1 MALIG
6 TLRNKMGIGVII
18 FVGLAIASFTLSDL
32 LGNNSILLGQDNN
45 VGEIAGNTINLE
57 EYQAAVQE
65 REANYFLNFGR
76 EAGEA
81 ERPLLQQQ
89 AWEML
94 IVRNAIEKQY
104 KSVGVEVTSEEVWDM
119 IQGKN
124 VDPNLKSTPLFL
136 NDATGQFDKDKVVSY
151 LQNINMMPAG
161 SEQRVRWELFQRD
174 LAPGRQRLK
183 YENLLVSTNYV
194 TKAEAEKEYHL
205 QTDVAEVKYLYVPYY
220 SVKDSAVSVSE
231 SDLKN
236 YYNKNKEKYKTE
248 HVRELSYVAFPVI
261 PSREDSV
268 AIRQDLVDMIND
280 LSRAESDS
288 IFAIVNADTRETAFQ
303 RLSPAELPTY
313 ISPNSIE
320 GTIIGPFIDGESY
333 KVVKVSAIGKDTIY
347 NAKASHILFR
357 WTDESE
363 EAKKEAKE
371 EARKVLAEIKAG
383 ADFAAMAREHGTDGT
398 ASSGGDLGWFS
409 SGGMVKSFE
418 DAVFGATK
426 TGPLN
431 DVVETEYGYHIIDVT
446 GLKDNTYYSIAE
458 IDRAIVPSDASI
470 NEALRKAEL
479 FSVDLKGVNAF
490 KEKAKAEGL
499 IPMDAKT
506 IGVADRRIGT
516 LGEAR
521 QIVQWLFR
529 NASVGKVSD
538 VFDLNDQY
546 VVAVMTGE
554 LEKGYK
560 PFEVVKEE
568 ITPAVKNEKKAAIIT
583 EKLKGLEGSLDEVA
597 VKFGD
602 DAAVYTNNSLKLN
615 TNSMPT
621 VGFDP
626 KSVGV
631 AFSLE
636 SGSKSKT
643 FAGENG
649 VVIIEMLNKTTAPAI
664 ADFTVYKTQLLQTA
678 RNQSYNIGE
687 AIKEKS
693 DIVDERYKF
702 Y

>member
-1 MALIG
+1 
-6 TLRNKMGIGVII
+6 
-18 FVGLAIASFTLSDL
+18 
-32 LGNNSILLGQDNN
+32 
-45 VGEIAGNTINLE
+45 
-57 EYQAAVQE
+57 
-65 REANYFLNFGR
+65 
-76 EAGEA
+76 
-81 ERPLLQQQ
+81 
-89 AWEML
+89 ML
-94 IVRNAIEKQY
+94 IVRNAIEQQY
-104 KSVGVEVTSEEVWDM
+104 KKIGVQVTSEEVWDM

-124 VDPNLKSTPLFL
+124 VDPNLKSTPIFL
-136 NDATGQFDKDKVVSY
+136 NEAGQFDKDKVVSY
-151 LQNINMMPAG
+151 LQNVNEMPIG
-161 SEQRVRWELFQRD
+161 TEQRVRWELFQRE
-174 LAPGRQRLK
+174 LGPGRQRIK

-220 SVKDSAVSVSE
+220 AIKDSAVSVTDA
-231 SDLKN
+231 DLKD

-248 HVRELSYVAFPVI
+248 HTRDLSYISFPVV
-261 PSREDSV
+261 PSREDSL
-268 AIRQDLVDMIND
+268 AIRQELVDMIND
-280 LSRAESDS
+280 LSKTEDDS
-288 IFAIVNADTRETAFQ
+288 TFAIVNADTRDNAFR
-303 RLSPAELPTY
+303 RLSPSELPSY
-313 ISPNSIE
+313 ISPSIIE
-320 GTIIGPFIDGESY
+320 GTIMGPFRDAGSY
-333 KVVKVSAIGKDTIY
+333 KIIKISSIGKDTIY
-347 NAKASHILFR
+347 NARASHILIR
-357 WTDESE
+357 WDDETDE
-363 EAKKEAKE
+363 AKSAAKE
-371 EARKVLAEIKAG
+371 KARKILADIKAG
-383 ADFAAMAREHGTDGT
+383 ADFATMAREHGTDGT
-398 ASSGGDLGWFS
+398 ASQGGDLGWFS
-409 SGGMVKSFE
+409 TGGMVEPFE
-418 DAVFGATK
+418 NAVFGATK

-431 DVVETEYGYHIIDVT
+431 DVVETEFGYHIIDVT

-458 IDRAIVPSDASI
+458 IDREITPGDASI
-470 NEALRKAEL
+470 NDALRKAEL
-479 FSVDLKGVNAF
+479 FAVDLEGVSAF
-490 KEKAKAEGL
+490 KEKAANEGV

-506 IGVADRRIGT
+506 IGAADRRIGA

-529 NASVGKVSD
+529 DGSVGKVSQ

-560 PFEVVKEE
+560 PLESVKDE
-568 ITPAVKNEKKAAIIT
+568 ITPAVKNEKKAVQIT
-583 EKLKGLEGSLDEVA
+583 EKLTTFSGSLDELA

-602 DAAVYTNNSLKLN
+602 DASVFTNNSLKLN

-636 SGSKSKT
+636 NGARSKP

-649 VVIIEMLNKTTAPAI
+649 VVIIEMQNKTIAPAI

-678 RNQSYNIGE
+678 KNQSYNIAE

>member
-18 FVGLAIASFTLSDL
+18 FVGLAIAAFTLSDL
-32 LGNNSILLGQDNN
+32 LGNNSILMGQNTN
-45 VGEIAGNTINLE
+45 IGEIAGNIISLE

-65 REANYFLNFGR
+65 REANYFMNFGR
-76 EAGEA
+76 EAGEN

-94 IVRNAIEKQY
+94 IVRNAVEQQY
-104 KSVGVEVTSEEVWDM
+104 KQVGVEVTSDEVWDM

-124 VDPNLKSTPLFL
+124 VDSNLKSTPIFL
-136 NDATGQFDKDKVVSY
+136 NEATGQFDKDKVVSY
-151 LQNINMMPAG
+151 LQSVNAMPIE
-161 SEQRVRWELFQRD
+161 SEQRMRWELFQRD
-174 LAPGRQRLK
+174 LAPGRQRIK

-194 TKAEAEKEYHL
+194 TTAEAEKEYHL

-220 SVKDSAVSVSE
+220 AVKDSAVSVSDSE
-231 SDLKN
+231 LKN

-248 HVRELSYVAFPVI
+248 HTRDLSYVSFPVI
-261 PSREDSV
+261 PSHDDSV

-280 LSRAESDS
+280 LSSTEDDS
-288 IFAIVNADTRETAFQ
+288 TFAMINADTRESAFQ
-303 RLSPAELPTY
+303 RVSPSSLPSY
-313 ISPNSIE
+313 VSANAIA
-320 GTIIGPFIDGESY
+320 GTIIGPFIDGESF
-333 KVVKVSAIGKDTIY
+333 KLVKVSAVGNDTIY
-347 NAKASHILFR
+347 NARASHILFR

-363 EAKKEAKE
+363 EAKSEAKKEA
-371 EARKVLAEIKAG
+371 RRVLAEIKAG
-383 ADFAAMAREHGTDGT
+383 ADFAAMAREYGTDGT
-398 ASSGGDLGWFS
+398 ASNGGDLGWFS
-409 SGGMVKSFE
+409 TGGMVKPFE
-418 DAVFGATK
+418 DAVFGAAK

-431 DVVETEYGYHIIDVT
+431 DVVETEFGYHIIDVT
-446 GLKDNTYYSIAE
+446 GLKDNTYFNIVE
-458 IDRAIVPSDASI
+458 IDRAITPSDASI

-479 FSVDLKGVNAF
+479 FAVDLKGVDAF
-490 KEKAKAEGL
+490 KEKAKAEGI

-506 IGVADRRIGT
+506 IGVADRRVGA
-516 LGEAR
+516 LGETR

-529 NASVGKVSD
+529 DAAEGKVSD

-560 PFEVVKEE
+560 PFEIVKEE
-568 ITPAVKNEKKAAIIT
+568 ITPAVKNEKKAEIISG
-583 EKLKGLEGSLDEVA
+583 KLNEFSGSLDEIA

-602 DAAVYTNNSLKLN
+602 DATVYTNNSLKLN
-615 TNSMPT
+615 TNSLPT

-626 KSVGV
+626 KAIGA

-636 SGSKSKT
+636 GGKKSKA

-649 VVIIEMLNKTTAPAI
+649 VIIIEVINKTIAPAI
-664 ADFTVYKTQLLQTA
+664 ADFTVYKTQLLQAA

-687 AIKEKS
+687 AIKAKS

>member
-18 FVGLAIASFTLSDL
+18 FVGVAIAAFTLSDL
-32 LGNNSILLGQDNN
+32 LGNNSVLLGQDNN
-45 VGEIAGNTINLE
+45 VGEIAGNTISLE
-57 EYQAAVQE
+57 EYQTAIQE
-65 REANYFLNFGR
+65 RESNYFMNFGR

-81 ERPLLQQQ
+81 ERPMLQQQ

-94 IVRNAIEKQY
+94 IVRNAIQQQY
-104 KSVGVEVTSEEVWDM
+104 KKVGVEVTSEEVWDM

-124 VDPNLKSTPLFL
+124 VDPNLKSTPIFL
-136 NDATGQFDKDKVVSY
+136 NETTGQFDKDKVVSY

-220 SVKDSAVSVSE
+220 AVKDSAVDVTDA
-231 SDLKN
+231 DLKE

-248 HVRELSYVAFPVI
+248 HTRDLSYVSFPVL
-261 PSREDSV
+261 PSREDSL

-280 LSRAESDS
+280 LSSAEDDS
-288 IFAIVNADTRETAFQ
+288 TFAIVNADTPDNAFK
-303 RLSPAELPTY
+303 RLSPSELPTY
-313 ISPNSIE
+313 ISPNMIV
-320 GTIIGPFIDGESY
+320 GTIMGPFIDGESY
-333 KVVKVSAIGKDTIY
+333 KVVKLSAMGKDTIY

-357 WTDESE
+357 WADESD
-363 EAKKEAKE
+363 EAKKTAKE
-371 EARKVLAEIKAG
+371 EARKVLAEIKDG

-398 ASSGGDLGWFS
+398 ASNGGDLGWFS
-409 SGGMVKSFE
+409 TGGMVKPFE

-426 TGPLN
+426 TGVLN
-431 DVVETEYGYHIIDVT
+431 DVVESEFGYHIIDVT
-446 GLKDNTYYSIAE
+446 GVKDNTYYTIAE
-458 IDRAIVPSDASI
+458 IDRAITPSDASI

-479 FSVDLKGVNAF
+479 FAVDLAGVDTF
-490 KEKAKAEGL
+490 KEKAKAEGV

-529 NASVGKVSD
+529 DASVGKVSE

-568 ITPAVKNEKKAAIIT
+568 ITPAVKNEKKATILS
-583 EKLKGLEGSLDEVA
+583 EKLNGLSGSLDEVA

-626 KSVGV
+626 KAVGV

-636 SGSKSKT
+636 SGSKSKA

-649 VVIIEMLNKTTAPAI
+649 VVIIEMLNRTTAPAI
-664 ADFTVYKTQLLQTA
+664 ADFTVYETQLLQAA
-678 RNQSYNIGE
+678 RNQSYNIAE

-693 DIVDERYKF
+693 NIVDERYKF